1 MDCDNAREL
10 NLDGLRGRLSSE
22 LAEQLREHLST
33 CASCR
38 NHAEAERV
46 LSEVLDARLPQYA
59 APLALKRRL
68 AASWP
73 APAPLARARPRIG
86 IGRRGRAAAMA
97 MAAAAAVILVVSGTT
112 AFFVQ
117 QRSELS
123 RLESETVNDHL
134 RMLEGAP
141 LAQVTGGLHEVKPWF
156 GGKLDFAPAVQF
168 AGNDDYPLQGG
179 AVEPFLDRRAA
190 VFVYRRRLHTASLF
204 VVQGDGLAF
213 PSTLRTQIVRGFNV
227 ALWQAGGQGYALVSD
242 LNLPEL
248 LELQAEIATDAV
260 R

>member
-1 MDCDNAREL
+1 MDCSRAREL
-10 NLDGLRGRLSSE
+10 NLNGLRGRLSSE
-22 LAEQLREHLST
+22 PAAELREHLAT
-33 CASCR
+33 CVSCR
-38 NHAEAERV
+38 AHVEAERV
-46 LSEVLDARLPQYA
+46 LSEVLEARLPQHA

-73 APAPLARARPRIG
+73 TSTRAATAPRRIWRSAQAAARP
-86 IGRRGRAAAMA
+86 
-97 MAAAAAVILVVSGTT
+97 MAAAASVVLVIGGAT

-117 QRSELS
+117 QRSDL
-123 RLESETVNDHL
+123 RQLESETVNDHV
-134 RMLEGAP
+134 RMLGGAP

-156 GGKLDFAPAVQF
+156 GGKLDFAPAVRF
-168 AGNDDYPLQGG
+168 AGNDDFPLQGG

-190 VFVYRRRLHTASLF
+190 VFVYKRRLHAASLF

-213 PSTLRTQIVRGFNV
+213 PASLRTGTVRGFSV
-227 ALWQAGGQGYALVSD
+227 ALWKDGGQGYALVSD

-248 LELQAEIATDAV
+248 LQLQGEIAS